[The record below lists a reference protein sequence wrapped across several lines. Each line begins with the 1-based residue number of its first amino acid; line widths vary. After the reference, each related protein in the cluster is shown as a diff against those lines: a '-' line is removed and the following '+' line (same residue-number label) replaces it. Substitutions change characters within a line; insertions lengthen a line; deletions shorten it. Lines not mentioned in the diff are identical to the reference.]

1 MPPERDPIHDPG
13 ALRWVEAGVSGLA
26 RPRQWDATALVEVDA
41 LRGYETSELEFRVLA
56 DGTVL
61 GDVPAEAVPELTA
74 ELGLDPPYAARAV
87 RKEGGRWA
95 VGALQIAAE
104 EIELPPGLAASSL
117 EVAVPP
123 DGETAFLVDGEH
135 VDGEPAGDVE
145 TAFRE
150 LERAGRE
157 RFQAFVA
164 RADRV
169 GDGRWQLTVDPL

>member
-1 MPPERDPIHDPG
+1 MPERDPIHDPG
-13 ALRWVEAGVSGLA
+13 AFRWVEAGVSGLA
-26 RPRQWDATALVEVDA
+26 RPRQWDATSLVEVAA
-41 LRGYETSELEFRVLA
+41 LRGYETPELEFRVLA
-56 DGTVL
+56 DGSVQ

-74 ELGLDPPYAARAV
+74 ELGLDPPYAVRAV

-95 VGALQIAAE
+95 VGALQFAAE
-104 EIELPPGLAASSL
+104 EIALPPGIAAWSL

-123 DGETAFLVDGEH
+123 DGETAFLVDGEPL
-135 VDGEPAGDVE
+135 DGEPEGEVE
-145 TAFRE
+145 RALGE
-150 LERAGRE
+150 LERVGRD

>member
-1 MPPERDPIHDPG
+1 MSDERIRDPR
-13 ALRWVEAGVSGLA
+13 AFRWVEAGVSGLA
-26 RPRQWDATALVEVDA
+26 RPRQWDATALVEVDV
-41 LRGYETSELEFRVLA
+41 LRGYEVVELEFRVLA
-56 DGTVL
+56 DGSVL

-74 ELGLDPPYAARAV
+74 DLGLAPPYAARAV
-87 RKEGGRWA
+87 RKGGSRWA
-95 VGALQIAAE
+95 VGALRIAAD
-104 EIELPPGLAASSL
+104 EIELPSGIEASSL

-135 VDGEPAGDVE
+135 VDGEPAGDE
-145 TAFRE
+145 GRALRE